1 MEREIN
7 LFKAI
12 IIQGLM
18 DSLQKFLFKESKND
32 YYYIT
37 AYEWLGSDDFKFI
50 CEHANLNPNNV
61 LKIYKKF
68 KQYKDYL
75 TADTTKVL
83 LHEAFN
89 RHKQL

>member
-50 CEHANLNPNNV
+50 CEHAN
-61 LKIYKKF
+61 
-68 KQYKDYL
+68 
-75 TADTTKVL
+75 
-83 LHEAFN
+83 
-89 RHKQL
+89 